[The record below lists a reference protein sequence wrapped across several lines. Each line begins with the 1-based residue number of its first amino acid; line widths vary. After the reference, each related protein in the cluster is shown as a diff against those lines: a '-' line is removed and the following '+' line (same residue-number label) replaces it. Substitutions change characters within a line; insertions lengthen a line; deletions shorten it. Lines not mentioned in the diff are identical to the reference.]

1 MRLAL
6 TRLSLI
12 LVLAVSV
19 VLALCFAGRLVAQVP
34 VRKDA
39 PRGAVARAPFR
50 CVVPVRTAAPS
61 GVDSLFAA
69 MLRTSADTLRRDKTA
84 PTYAKVA
91 TACVDSLARALIRWT
106 AAPPPPVN
114 QAPVARYTVACTA
127 TECVLDASSSSD
139 DKGVVTYAWT
149 SNSAARPPQTG
160 VRITR
165 FAGREAP
172 STWQET
178 LTVTDAA
185 GLTNATTKTITIA
198 SAPPPPPDT
207 VVTPPPPPPDTVVTP
222 PPDTTTI
229 PPPPPA
235 AGVALPSYTPAA
247 ARPPTSNTARTIRVA
262 AGGNLQAAID
272 TARRGDVILLAPG
285 ATYAGNYVCK
295 AKPGTGWVTIGTD
308 GASPVLGVR
317 ATPADAPAMARVFSG
332 NSAPAFECGQGV
344 RGYRFEALNIECSNA
359 GPPAI
364 NYNCIAFGDTHATT
378 TAAQG
383 GNFVVA
389 SSWVHGSST
398 TNMQRCIGLNSDTTA
413 VVDSWIS
420 DCHAAGF
427 DSQAI
432 AGWNGPGPYLIENNY
447 LEGAGENV
455 MFGGADPDIPGL
467 IPSDITIRNNHFFKP
482 FGIKGR
488 FTVKNL
494 FELKNSRRTLVEN
507 NVFENN
513 WADAQQGFA
522 ILFKSVNQDNRATWS
537 QTADLTFRNNVV
549 RCSPSGLTV
558 LAVEFYPAQ
567 PASRVSVTGNF
578 FDEIGSCNGTSAGR
592 QNMLLGGVLGVEVSR
607 NTYRNN
613 AGRIGAFL
621 ILDNAAGA
629 QRLVVRD
636 NVSTAA
642 GIYDAE
648 FMNGAGG
655 LAALTAFSSSWT
667 YTGNVIGGLDPG
679 LVFRAPPGNSYPAT
693 VTVGANGATS
703 LAGKGADAA
712 TIASVIAKAVIPWPA
727 NAPRTMPRG
736 AAPSDW
742 WQRACAAR
750 GEARPVGGDRN
761 ALDPCAA
768 RGLRRTPR

>member
-1 MRLAL
+1 MHSLRRYFRRSFAAMLPIALAAP
-6 TRLSLI
+6 
-12 LVLAVSV
+12 LAS
-19 VLALCFAGRLVAQVP
+19 AQVP

-39 PRGAVARAPFR
+39 PRGATRGPAFKCVIPTSARAPDR
-50 CVVPVRTAAPS
+50 A
-61 GVDSLFAA
+61 DSLFAA
-69 MLRTSADTLRRDKTA
+69 MIDVSSDTIRRDATA
-84 PTYAKVA
+84 PSYSRVA
-91 TACVDSLARALIRWT
+91 RTCIDST
-106 AAPPPPVN
+106 VAAFLRGPATPPVPTN
-114 QAPVARYTVACTA
+114 LPPVARFTSACTA

-139 DKGVVTYAWT
+139 DKGIVTYAWT
-149 SNSAARPPQTG
+149 SNSAARPPQAG

-185 GLTNATTKTITIA
+185 GLTNATTKTVTIPSTPA
-198 SAPPPPPDT
+198 PPDT
-207 VVTPPPPPPDTVVTP
+207 VVTRPPPPPDTVVTP
-222 PPDTTTI
+222 PPDTTTQ
-229 PPPPPA
+229 PPPPPPV
-235 AGVALPSYTPAA
+235 GVALPSYTPTA

-295 AKPGTGWVTIGTD
+295 AKPGTGWVTIRTD

-344 RGYRFEALNIECSNA
+344 RGYRFEALNVECSNA

-364 NYNCIAFGDTHATT
+364 NYNCIAFGDTHATSYT
-378 TAAQG
+378 AQG

-389 SSWVHGSST
+389 NSWVHGSST

-413 VVDSWIS
+413 IVDSWIS

-455 MFGGADPDIPGL
+455 MFGGADPDINGL
-467 IPSDITIRNNHFFKP
+467 IPSDITIRGNHFFKP
-482 FGIKGR
+482 LNIKGR

-537 QTADLTFRNNVV
+537 QTADLTFRNNLV

-592 QNMLLGGVLGVEVSR
+592 QNMFLGGILGAEVSH
-607 NTYRNN
+607 NTYRTN

-655 LAALTAFSSSWT
+655 LAALSAFSSSWT

-712 TIASVIAKAVIPWPA
+712 TIASVIARAVIPWPS

-761 ALDPCAA
+761 APDPCAA